1 MDASFPLSSEPD
13 PQRAER
19 QAFCAGE
26 QGSLPTSGPRWRLSG
41 SLRRPL
47 TTPHPPPPRITLG
60 INQPRPCSAKTEPC
74 SEVPLLRPGRAE
86 SGQSPE
92 ASLMSPESRGGESCF
107 SPASGPHPTPR
118 WQCRFLG
125 SLESFGCGKVSSV
138 PAQDGRR
145 GNRGKRCGERDFIAQ
160 AWLAQ
165 VRSEF
170 WAEHLSGWQAG
181 GDGQSRLGPPG
192 SLGCQSCTWAGPAFS
207 ATPGGSRA
215 AASASAP
222 AAPGP
227 QPRPAPPRPGLP
239 APLGAGRA
247 AGAQVS
253 AARRMAKVPEL
264 EDAFLQAQASP
275 PVSPEVQECCVQLL
289 GKGLFVYPEERVYL
303 AGEAQPGRALGSGEK
318 ADDSELPGG
327 VKAGE
332 CSALPG
338 RDWDSDVALKGPP
351 IINTSQTYMC
361 FP

>member
-60 INQPRPCSAKTEPC
+60 INQPRPCSAKTERC

-107 SPASGPHPTPR
+107 SPPSAPHPTPR

-138 PAQDGRR
+138 PAQDGRK

-192 SLGCQSCTWAGPAFS
+192 SLGCQSCPWAGPSFS
-207 ATPGGSRA
+207 ETPGDPEPRP
-215 AASASAP
+215 AP
-222 AAPGP
+222 TP
-227 QPRPAPPRPGLP
+227 QRPRVRSPAPPRPAPASRLRWAPVERLAPKSRRPGGWPRSRSWKTPSCRRRLLP
-239 APLGAGRA
+239 RFPPKSRSVVCSSWARVCSFTPKKGCTWRAKRSRGASWAAGRKRTTRSCP
-247 AGAQVS
+247 G
-253 AARRMAKVPEL
+253 EL
-264 EDAFLQAQASP
+264 K
-275 PVSPEVQECCVQLL
+275 PV
-289 GKGLFVYPEERVYL
+289 
-303 AGEAQPGRALGSGEK
+303 
-318 ADDSELPGG
+318 
-327 VKAGE
+327 
-332 CSALPG
+332 SALPS
-338 RDWDSDVALKGPP
+338 RDVTG
-351 IINTSQTYMC
+351 TRM
-361 FP
+361 